1 MDTIEQNTIEQN
13 AIEEITI
20 EQTQQIPLIILVG
33 PTAVGKT
40 AASIGLAKA
49 LNGEIISG
57 DSMQI
62 FKGLDIGTAKISKEE
77 MQGIPHHLIDIKEPW
92 ETFSAAEFKK
102 LADEAIADIYSRG
115 KLPII
120 VGGTGFYVNGVLYE
134 YHFGEADTDEA
145 YRAQLEQYLADNGKE
160 ALWQLLNE
168 KDAATA
174 ERLHSNDTKRVM
186 RALEV
191 LHVTGVPASERQ
203 NAVDKKVM
211 RYNAVYIALNLPR
224 EILYDRINRRV
235 EQMITEGLE
244 QEVRTALGSGVTQD
258 ALSMTSI
265 GYRQMIQY
273 FNGEISLDHA
283 IELIQRDTRH
293 FAKRQLTWFRH
304 DPNIQWVEK
313 QGKTDADIEHEI
325 IMLVQN
331 TLQLK

>member
-1 MDTIEQNTIEQN
+1 MNMTNNELK
-13 AIEEITI
+13 
-20 EQTQQIPLIILVG
+20 PLVILVG

-62 FKGLDIGTAKISKEE
+62 FRGLDIGTAKITKEE
-77 MQGIPHHLIDIKEPW
+77 MQGVPHHLIDIKEPW
-92 ETFSAAEFKK
+92 ETFSVAEFKR
-102 LADEAIADIYSRG
+102 LADEAIADIHDRG

-120 VGGTGFYVNGVLYE
+120 VGGTGFYINSVLYE

-145 YRAQLEQYLADNGKE
+145 YRAELEQYAEAHGNE
-160 ALWQLLNE
+160 ALWNILQE
-168 KDAATA
+168 KDPDSAAK
-174 ERLHSNDTKRVM
+174 LHSNDTKRVI

-191 LHVTGVPASERQ
+191 LHVTGIPASERQ
-203 NAVDKKVM
+203 STVDKQTM

-224 EILYDRINRRV
+224 EVLYDRINRRV
-235 EQMITEGLE
+235 DIMIQDGLE
-244 QEVRTALGSGVTQD
+244 AEVRTALANGTEQD

-273 FNGEISLDHA
+273 FNEEISFDRA
-283 IELIQRDTRH
+283 VELIKRDTRH

-304 DPNIQWVEK
+304 DPNIQWVDK
-313 QGKTDADIEHEI
+313 WGKTDEQVEAELLA
-325 IMLVQN
+325 LVHKK
-331 TLQLK
+331 LSL

>member
-1 MDTIEQNTIEQN
+1 MAPESNSVAELK
-13 AIEEITI
+13 
-20 EQTQQIPLIILVG
+20 PLVILVG

-77 MQGIPHHLIDIKEPW
+77 MDGVVHHLIDIKEPW
-92 ETFSAAEFKK
+92 ESFSVAEFKR
-102 LADEAIADIYSRG
+102 LADEAIEDIYSRG
-115 KLPII
+115 KMPII
-120 VGGTGFYVNGVLYE
+120 VGGTGFYVNSVLYE

-145 YRAQLEQYLADNGKE
+145 YRNQLQQYLDEHGND
-160 ALWQLLNE
+160 ALWKLLQE
-168 KDAATA
+168 KDPASAQ
-174 ERLHSNDTKRVM
+174 RLHSNDTKRVM

-203 NAVDKKVM
+203 STLDRQTM
-211 RYNAVYIALNLPR
+211 RYNAVYIALTMPR
-224 EILYDRINRRV
+224 EILYDRINLRV
-235 EQMITEGLE
+235 ELMMKDGLE
-244 QEVRTALGSGVTQD
+244 QEVRRALDSGVPQD

-273 FNGEISLDHA
+273 FNGEISLERA
-283 IELIQRDTRH
+283 VELIQRDTRH

-304 DPNIQWVEK
+304 DPNIQWVDK
-313 QGKTDADIEHEI
+313 HGKTDAQIEAELLN
-325 IMLVQN
+325 LVQSKLN
-331 TLQLK
+331 VAGISNN

>member
-1 MDTIEQNTIEQN
+1 MAPESNSVAELK
-13 AIEEITI
+13 
-20 EQTQQIPLIILVG
+20 PLVILVG

-77 MQGIPHHLIDIKEPW
+77 MDGVVHHLIDIKEPW
-92 ETFSAAEFKK
+92 ESFSVAEFKR
-102 LADEAIADIYSRG
+102 LADEALEDIYSRG
-115 KLPII
+115 KMPII
-120 VGGTGFYVNGVLYE
+120 VGGTGFYVNSVLYE

-145 YRAQLEQYLADNGKE
+145 YRNQLQQYLDEHGND
-160 ALWQLLNE
+160 ALWKLLQE
-168 KDAATA
+168 KDPASAQ
-174 ERLHSNDTKRVM
+174 RLHSNDTKRVM

-203 NAVDKKVM
+203 STLDRQTM
-211 RYNAVYIALNLPR
+211 RYNAVYIALTMPR
-224 EILYDRINRRV
+224 EILYDRINLRV
-235 EQMITEGLE
+235 ELMMKDGLE
-244 QEVRTALGSGVTQD
+244 QEVRRALDSGVPQD

-273 FNGEISLDHA
+273 FNGEISLERA
-283 IELIQRDTRH
+283 VELIQRDTRH

-304 DPNIQWVEK
+304 DPNIQWVDK
-313 QGKTDADIEHEI
+313 HGKTDAQIEAELLN
-325 IMLVQN
+325 LVQSKLN
-331 TLQLK
+331 VAGISNN